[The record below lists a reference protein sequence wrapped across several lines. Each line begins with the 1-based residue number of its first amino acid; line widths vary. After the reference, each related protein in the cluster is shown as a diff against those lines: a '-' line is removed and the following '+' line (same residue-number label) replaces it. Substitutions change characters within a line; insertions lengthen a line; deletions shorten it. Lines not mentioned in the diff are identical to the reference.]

1 MHLEDKIA
9 QITNPQEFTR
19 LCNTVLTAHY
29 DQDFQVIDG
38 TRGDEGNDGYVVSE
52 MRVIAMHCPI
62 KPEKKT
68 DKDYLIKIRDD
79 LAKADALRRSGQYE
93 VINWTF
99 ITPRK
104 LSNSVIS
111 QMRAE
116 ADSLNIHATHQ
127 ESTYI
132 ATLLYKHKHLI
143 QAFPDLHIPD
153 VDAKLERIV
162 ELLKASPQ
170 QQVDHA
176 VNMDKDFVYKPDTK
190 DNEEFDQLVI
200 IRKGKITKD
209 TRPCLRSIYYKTT
222 DTVIKLNA
230 LLGLLD
236 FYDPV
241 EDKPEGMIDICDQ
254 GIQIAEQVSNPSAQA
269 YFLAQKGYFISHIY
283 SDLDMR
289 TAYSIMAGNAIG
301 FHTISEE
308 QRQHIIKKL
317 GILEED
323 YKNAFNEALEL
334 LKDNKDFWML
344 ASILI
349 IIGNAA
355 GQRSLYLRPL
365 GLADRAE
372 SEMRNCKRA
381 LQSAK
386 DIYALLGDEL
396 SVANALFN
404 LANQTRF
411 FGEEKEALELTN
423 SAIKTSE
430 KYEDVRLLQRAKW
443 LKYSLETGEIP
454 DYVHGEKRPVDD

>member
-38 TRGDEGNDGYVVSE
+38 TRNDEGNDGYVVSE
-52 MRVIAMHCPI
+52 KRIIAMHCPI
-62 KPEKKT
+62 KPERKT
-68 DKDYLIKIRDD
+68 DRDYLKKIRED
-79 LAKADALRRSGQYE
+79 LAKADALHRSGKYE

-104 LSNSVIS
+104 LSNGVIS

-116 ADSLNIHATHQ
+116 ADRLNIHATHQ

-153 VDAKLERIV
+153 VETKLEQII
-162 ELLKASPQ
+162 ELLKESPQ
-170 QQVDHA
+170 QQADHA

-190 DNEEFDQLVI
+190 DNDEFDQLVI
-200 IRKGKITKD
+200 IRKEKKTNDTK
-209 TRPCLRSIYYKTT
+209 PLLRSIYYKTT

-236 FYDPV
+236 FYDPL
-241 EDKPEGMIDICDQ
+241 EDKSEDMVDLCDQ
-254 GIQIAEQVSNPSAQA
+254 GIQISEQVSNPSAQA
-269 YFLAQKGYFISHIY
+269 YFLSQKGYFLSHIY
-283 SDLDMR
+283 SALDMQ
-289 TAYSIMAGNAIG
+289 TAYSIMEGNAIG

-308 QRQHIIKKL
+308 QRQHIIKRL
-317 GILEED
+317 GNLEED
-323 YKNAFNEALEL
+323 YKTAFNEALEL
-334 LKDNKDFWML
+334 TKESKDFWML
-344 ASILI
+344 ASVLV

-355 GQRSLYLRPL
+355 GQRALYLRPL
-365 GLADRAE
+365 GVADRAE
-372 SEMRNCKRA
+372 REGKNCKRA
-381 LQSAK
+381 LQTAK
-386 DIYALLGDEL
+386 DVYTLLGDEL
-396 SVANALFN
+396 GVANALFN
-404 LANQTRF
+404 LANQIRF

-423 SAIKTSE
+423 ASIETAE
-430 KYEDVRLLQRAKW
+430 KHEDMRLLQRSKW
-443 LKYSLETGEIP
+443 LKNSLETGKIP
-454 DYVHGEKRPVDD
+454 DYIHGERHPLDE